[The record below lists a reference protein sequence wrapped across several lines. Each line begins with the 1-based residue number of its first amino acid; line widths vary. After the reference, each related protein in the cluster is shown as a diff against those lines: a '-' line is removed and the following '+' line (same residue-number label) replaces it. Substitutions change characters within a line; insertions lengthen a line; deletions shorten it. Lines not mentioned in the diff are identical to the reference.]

1 MHMKRFLALAL
12 CLLMLPLSAH
22 AWWDGAWTIR
32 KKITLDTQAAG
43 IASEATG
50 VPVLVRLSTG
60 NFDFLAANENASDLR
75 FVAEDE
81 KTVLPHHI
89 ERFDS
94 TNELAFVWVQVPRLA
109 GGNASQHVWLY
120 YGNEAAQPVPAAG
133 LYDAAQWAAYHLSDA
148 NGLPQDTTAAGH
160 HVLGG
165 TATYVPS
172 GLIGGSARL
181 NGEGG
186 LQAGDATLQAATGFT
201 WSAWIKPERADGELL
216 AFGGLTLSLQGGV
229 PVLGAAGTVA
239 PGGAPLALNAW
250 RHVAVSSGSN
260 AVLYLD
266 GKVAAS
272 LPAAFAPAGALR
284 VGAGLVGEIDEVQ
297 VSTVQRPEAWIAA
310 QADSQGQA
318 GKLVRMGEEETTDKS
333 AQTGYFMATMNNLTV
348 DGWVVVVICVFMFF
362 IAIYIMWAKAV
373 LLGRQERS
381 NPRFIDAFDQL
392 ATRLRGL
399 DGSASQHASQ
409 LDQLSEQGDQYKD
422 SPLHRIFQV
431 GARELKSR
439 FHADGAPGATVEHDG
454 VVAPSV
460 SERAMLAVRS
470 SLDAQLTRERQRL
483 DKGMVLLTIAI
494 SGGPFLGLLGTVVGV
509 MITFAAIAAAG
520 DVNVNAIAPGI
531 AAALVATVAGLGVAI
546 PALFGYN
553 YLQTRI
559 KSISNDMNVFVDEF
573 VTKMAETYG
582 D

>member
-1 MHMKRFLALAL
+1 MKRFLTLAV
-12 CLLMLPLSAH
+12 CLLMLPLSAQ
-22 AWWDGAWTIR
+22 AWWDEAWTIR

-43 IASEATG
+43 IATEATG

-109 GGNASQHVWLY
+109 GSNAAQHIWLY
-120 YGNEAAQPVPAAG
+120 YGNEAAQPVAATG
-133 LYDAAQWAAYHLSDA
+133 LYDASQWAVYHLGEAS
-148 NGLPQDTTAAGH
+148 GLPQDSAGAGH
-160 HVLGG
+160 HVL
-165 TATYVPS
+165 
-172 GLIGGSARL
+172 
-181 NGEGG
+181 
-186 LQAGDATLQAATGFT
+186 GDATLQAATGFT
-201 WSAWIKPERADGELL
+201 FSAWIKPERADGELL
-216 AFGGLTLSLQGGV
+216 AFGGLTLSLRGGV
-229 PVLGAAGTVA
+229 PVLGVAAATA
-239 PGGAPLALNAW
+239 PGGAPLALGAW
-250 RHVAVSSGSN
+250 RHIAVSAGSN
-260 AVLYLD
+260 TVLYID
-266 GKVAAS
+266 GKVATS

-284 VGAGLVGEIDEVQ
+284 IGGGLVGEIDEAQ
-297 VSTVQRPEAWIAA
+297 VSTVQRTEAWIAT

-318 GKLVRMGEEETTDKS
+318 GRLVRMGQEETTDTS
-333 AQTGYFMATMNNLTV
+333 GETGYFVATMNNLTV
-348 DGWVVVVICVFMFF
+348 DGWVVTIICVLMLFV
-362 IAIYIMWAKAV
+362 AIYVIAAKA
-373 LLGRQERS
+373 LLLSRVEKS
-381 NPRFIDAFDQL
+381 NPRFGEAFD
-392 ATRLRGL
+392 RL
-399 DGSASQHASQ
+399 SASLRSLDAGAQEHARQ
-409 LDQLSEQGDQYKD
+409 LDTLTAPAEQFHH
-422 SPLHRIFQV
+422 SPLHRIYQV

-439 FHADGAPGATVEHDG
+439 FHLGDPKAPVVEHDG
-454 VVAPSV
+454 VTAPSV
-460 SERAMLAVRS
+460 SERAMLAVRAA
-470 SLDAQLTRERQRL
+470 LDAQMTRERQRL
-483 DKGMVLLTIAI
+483 DRGMVLLTIAI

-553 YLQTRI
+553 YLQTKI
-559 KSISNDMNVFVDEF
+559 KALSNDMTVFVDEF

>member
-1 MHMKRFLALAL
+1 MKRFLTLAV
-12 CLLMLPLSAH
+12 CLLMLPLSAQ
-22 AWWDGAWTIR
+22 AWWDEAWTIR

-43 IASEATG
+43 IGAEATG

-89 ERFDS
+89 ERFDA

-109 GGNASQHVWLY
+109 GSNAAQHIWLY
-120 YGNEAAQPVPAAG
+120 YGNEAAQPVEATG
-133 LYDAAQWAAYHLSDA
+133 LYDASQWAVYHLGEAS
-148 NGLPQDTTAAGH
+148 GLPQDSAGAGH

-165 TATYVPS
+165 TSTPVPS
-172 GLIGGSARL
+172 GLIGGAARL
-181 NGEGG
+181 NGDGG

-201 WSAWIKPERADGELL
+201 FSAWIKPERADGELL
-216 AFGGLTLSLQGGV
+216 AFGGLTLSLRGGV
-229 PVLGAAGTVA
+229 PVLGVAAATA
-239 PGGAPLALNAW
+239 PGGAPLALGAW
-250 RHVAVSSGSN
+250 RHIAVSAGSN
-260 AVLYLD
+260 TVLYID
-266 GKVAAS
+266 GKVATS

-284 VGAGLVGEIDEVQ
+284 IGGGLVGEIDEAQ
-297 VSTVQRPEAWIAA
+297 VSTVQRTEAWIAT

-318 GKLVRMGEEETTDKS
+318 GRLVRMGQEETTDTS
-333 AQTGYFMATMNNLTV
+333 GETGYFVATMNNLTV
-348 DGWVVVVICVFMFF
+348 DGWVVTIICVLMLFV
-362 IAIYIMWAKAV
+362 AIYVIAAKA
-373 LLGRQERS
+373 LLLSRVEKS
-381 NPRFIDAFDQL
+381 NPRFGQAFDRL
-392 ATRLRGL
+392 SATLRSL
-399 DGSASQHASQ
+399 DAGAQEHARQ
-409 LDQLSEQGDQYKD
+409 LDTLTVANDQFHH
-422 SPLHRIFQV
+422 SPLHRIYQV

-439 FHADGAPGATVEHDG
+439 FHLGDPKAPVVEHDG
-454 VVAPSV
+454 VTAPSV
-460 SERAMLAVRS
+460 SERAMLAVRAA
-470 SLDAQLTRERQRL
+470 LDAQMTRERQRL
-483 DKGMVLLTIAI
+483 DSGMVLLTIAI

-553 YLQTRI
+553 YLQTKI
-559 KSISNDMNVFVDEF
+559 KALSNDMTVFVDEF

>member
-1 MHMKRFLALAL
+1 MKRFLSLAL

-22 AWWDGAWTIR
+22 AWWDEGWTIR

-43 IASEATG
+43 ITTEATG

-89 ERFDS
+89 ERYDS

-109 GGNASQHVWLY
+109 GSNAAQHVWLY
-120 YGNEAAQPVPAAG
+120 YGNEAAQPVAASG
-133 LYDAAQWAAYHLSDA
+133 LYDASQWAVYHIGDA
-148 NGLPQDTTAAGH
+148 SGLPQDSTGAGH

-165 TATYVPS
+165 TSTPVPS
-172 GLIGGSARL
+172 GLIGGAARL
-181 NGEGG
+181 NGDGG

-201 WSAWIKPERADGELL
+201 FSAWIKPERAEGELL

-229 PVLGAAGTVA
+229 PVLAAGGATA
-239 PGGAPLALNAW
+239 KAGAPLALGAW
-250 RHVAVSSGSN
+250 RHVAVSSGGN
-260 AVLYLD
+260 TVLYID

-272 LPAAFAPAGALR
+272 MPAAFAPAGALR
-284 VGAGLVGEIDEVQ
+284 IGGGLVGEIDEVQ
-297 VSTVQRPEAWIAA
+297 VSTVQRTEAWIAA

-318 GKLVRMGEEETTDKS
+318 GRLVRMAEEETTDKS
-333 AQTGYFMATMNNLTV
+333 GESGYFMATMKNLTV

-373 LLGRQERS
+373 LLARQERI
-381 NPRFIDAFDQL
+381 NPAFIDAFDQL
-392 ATRLRGL
+392 SKSLHTVGGNAAAHAGHL
-399 DGSASQHASQ
+399 DKLALKA
-409 LDQLSEQGDQYKD
+409 EQFKD

-431 GARELKSR
+431 GVRELKFR
-439 FHADGAPGATVEHDG
+439 FAATPGDG
-454 VVAPSV
+454 VGEHPAI

-470 SLDAQLTRERQRL
+470 SLDAQLMRERQRL

-559 KSISNDMNVFVDEF
+559 KSISTDMVVFVDEF